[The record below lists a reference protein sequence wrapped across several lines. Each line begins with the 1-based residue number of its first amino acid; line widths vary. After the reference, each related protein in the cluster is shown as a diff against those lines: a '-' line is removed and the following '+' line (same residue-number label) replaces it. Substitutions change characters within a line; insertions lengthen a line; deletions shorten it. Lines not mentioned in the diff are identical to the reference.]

1 MVALPTPARDATSSI
16 DIPAMPRSASSS
28 SAAAMIARP
37 AGSLR
42 GRPRCGAG
50 VSGAT
55 APFPP
60 AWPGPTAA
68 WPAPTVSLTLAARPG
83 LLAPATPPALLVLTG
98 SPIPVLPGLIT
109 PSGQPEYQLVC
120 YCSTQRTSETIR
132 SVFLFRRTSCRRLAC
147 RTGQADHSRRDQ
159 RLCVLPPSERPTRAP
174 PPPGAAANPLTLSRC
189 ARTGPRPLRSPHPP
203 RPPRPRPRSPRPQ
216 PPHHPSQ
223 PTQPHQP
230 QPQDPAPPP
239 PRLTVAAARPSAW
252 P

>member
-50 VSGAT
+50 GSGAT
-55 APFPP
+55 APSPP
-60 AWPGPTAA
+60 AWPAPTAAWPAPTAA

-98 SPIPVLPGLIT
+98 SPIPVLPVLIT
-109 PSGQPEYQLVC
+109 PSGQPEYQRGC

-174 PPPGAAANPLTLSRC
+174 PPPVPPANPPPLALC
-189 ARTGPRPLRSPHPP
+189 ARTGPRPLRLPHPP
-203 RPPRPRPRSPRPQ
+203 RTLRPRPRSPRPR
-216 PPHHPSQ
+216 PPHHP
-223 PTQPHQP
+223 
-230 QPQDPAPPP
+230 
-239 PRLTVAAARPSAW
+239 
-252 P
+252 